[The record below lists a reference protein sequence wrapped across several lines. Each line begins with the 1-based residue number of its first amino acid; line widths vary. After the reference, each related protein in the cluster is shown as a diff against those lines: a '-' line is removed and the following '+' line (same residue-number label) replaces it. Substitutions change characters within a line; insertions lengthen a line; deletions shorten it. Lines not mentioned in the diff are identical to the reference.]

1 MTTGRRMV
9 KRDYY
14 EVLGLAR
21 NATETEL
28 KQAYRRLAMR
38 FHPDRNPGDPEA
50 EAAFKEIKEAWEV
63 LKDPRKRAAYD
74 QFGHAGV
81 GAAGAGAGGGF
92 GPGDAF
98 SDIFGEVFGDI
109 FGAGRR
115 GRTRVFRG
123 ADLRYEVELDL
134 EQAAFGDSVTIS
146 LPLAVECKAC
156 QGSGARAGAA
166 PVGCRTCGGRGSVR
180 MQQGF
185 FAVEQT
191 CPQCKGQGTMIED
204 PCLECLGEGRVRE
217 TKTLAVKIPA
227 GVDSGDRIRLGG
239 EGEAGRNGGP
249 PGDLYVEVAVRPHPI
264 FDRRGADLACEI
276 PIGYAAAALGGEVA
290 VPTLGEESTLQLKI
304 PEGTQSGK
312 TFRLRGKGIRP
323 VRGGPQGDL
332 LVQVVVETP
341 VGLKKRQ
348 KELLREFEASLRDSG
363 RSHSPREQGWMDKVR
378 GFFDRLS
385 SS

>member
-1 MTTGRRMV
+1 MA

-21 NATETEL
+21 NATEAEL
-28 KQAYRRLAMR
+28 KQAYRRLAMKL
-38 FHPDRNPGDPEA
+38 HPDRNPGDPES

-81 GAAGAGAGGGF
+81 GGAGQAGGGF

-109 FGAGRR
+109 FGGGRR
-115 GRTRVFRG
+115 GGRTRVFRG

-134 EQAAFGDSVTIS
+134 EQAAFGDSVTIR
-146 LPLAVECKAC
+146 LPLAVECVTC
-156 QGSGARAGAA
+156 NGSGAKPGSTPA
-166 PVGCRTCGGRGSVR
+166 GCRTCGGRGSVR

-191 CPQCKGQGTMIED
+191 CPQCRGQGTVVED
-204 PCLECLGEGRVRE
+204 PCDTCHGEGRVRE
-217 TKTLAVKIPA
+217 TKTLSVKIPA

-249 PGDLYVEVAVRPHPI
+249 PGDLYVEVLVRPHPI
-264 FDRRGADLACEI
+264 FERRGADLACEI
-276 PIGYAAAALGGEVA
+276 PISYVAAALGGEVN
-290 VPTLGEESTLQLKI
+290 VPTLGEQSTLQLKI
-304 PEGTQSGK
+304 PEGTQGGK
-312 TFRLRGKGIRP
+312 IFRLRGKGIRP

-332 LVQVVVETP
+332 MVHVVVETP
-341 VGLKKRQ
+341 VGLNKRQ
-348 KELLREFEASLRDSG
+348 KALLEEFDTSLRDSG
-363 RSHSPREQGWMDKVR
+363 RSHSPREQGWMDKVK

-385 SS
+385 S

>member
-1 MTTGRRMV
+1 MA

-14 EVLGLAR
+14 EALGLQR
-21 NATETEL
+21 NATEAEL
-28 KQAYRRLAMR
+28 KQAYRRLAMK
-38 FHPDRNPGDPEA
+38 FHPDRNPGDPET

-81 GAAGAGAGGGF
+81 GGAGPGGAGGF
-92 GPGDAF
+92 GPGEAF

-109 FGAGRR
+109 FGVGRR
-115 GRTRVFRG
+115 SRSRVFRG
-123 ADLRYEVELDL
+123 ADLRYELDLEL
-134 EQAAFGDSVTIS
+134 EQAAFGDTVTIS
-146 LPLAVECKAC
+146 LPLAAECGTC
-156 QGSGARAGAA
+156 HGSGAKPGAS
-166 PVGCRTCGGRGSVR
+166 PEGCRTCGGRGAVR

-191 CPQCKGQGTMIED
+191 CPECKGQGTVITD
-204 PCLECLGEGRVRE
+204 PCDACHGEGRVPE

-249 PGDLYVEVAVRPHPI
+249 PGDLYVEVVVRPHPI
-264 FDRRGADLACEI
+264 FERQGADLACEI
-276 PIGYAAAALGGEVA
+276 PISFAAAALGGEVE
-290 VPTLGEESTLQLKI
+290 VPTLGKESHERLKV

-312 TFRLRGKGIRP
+312 VFRLRGQGIRP

-332 LVQVVVETP
+332 MVHVVVETP
-341 VGLKKRQ
+341 VGLGKRQ
-348 KELLREFEASLRDSG
+348 KELLRDFETSLRDSG

-378 GFFDRLS
+378 GFIDRLS
-385 SS
+385 S

>member
-1 MTTGRRMV
+1 MA

-14 EVLGLAR
+14 EALGLPR
-21 NATETEL
+21 NATEAEL
-28 KQAYRRLAMR
+28 KQAYRRLAMK

-50 EAAFKEIKEAWEV
+50 ESAFKEIKEAWEV

-81 GAAGAGAGGGF
+81 AGGGTGGGGGF

-109 FGAGRR
+109 FGGGRR
-115 GRTRVFRG
+115 GQSRVFRG
-123 ADLRYEVELDL
+123 ADLRYEVELEL
-134 EQAAFGDSVTIS
+134 EQAAFGDTVTIS
-146 LPLAVECKAC
+146 LPLAVECATC
-156 QGSGARAGAA
+156 HGSGAKPGSS

-191 CPQCKGQGTMIED
+191 CPQCKGQGTVIED
-204 PCLECLGEGRVRE
+204 PCDECRGEGRVRE

-249 PGDLYVEVAVRPHPI
+249 PGDLYVEVLVRPHPI
-264 FDRRGADLACEI
+264 FERRGADLACEI
-276 PIGYAAAALGGEVA
+276 PIGYVAAALGGEVE
-290 VPTLGEESTLQLKI
+290 VPTLGEQSTLQLKI

-312 TFRLRGKGIRP
+312 VFRLRGKGIRP

-332 LVQVVVETP
+332 MVHVVVETP
-341 VGLKKRQ
+341 VGLNKRQ
-348 KELLREFEASLRDSG
+348 KELLRDFESSLRDSG

-385 SS
+385 S

>member
-1 MTTGRRMV
+1 MA

-14 EVLGLAR
+14 EVLGVPR
-21 NATETEL
+21 NATEAEL
-28 KQAYRRLAMR
+28 KKAYRRLAMKL
-38 FHPDRNPGDPEA
+38 HPDRNPGDPET
-50 EAAFKEIKEAWEV
+50 EAAFKEVKEAWEV

-81 GAAGAGAGGGF
+81 GGAGPGGPGGF
-92 GPGDAF
+92 GGGDAF

-109 FGAGRR
+109 FGVGRR
-115 GRTRVFRG
+115 GRSRVFRG
-123 ADLRYEVELDL
+123 ADLRYELELEL
-134 EQAAFGDSVTIS
+134 EQAAFGDTVTIT
-146 LPLAVECKAC
+146 LPLAVECTEC
-156 QGSGARAGAA
+156 HGSGAQPGSS

-191 CPQCKGQGTMIED
+191 CPNCKGQGTVIED
-204 PCLECLGEGRVRE
+204 PCGECHGEGRVRE
-217 TKTLAVKIPA
+217 QKTLAVKIPA

-249 PGDLYVEVAVRPHPI
+249 PGDLYVEVVVTPHPI
-264 FDRRGADLACEI
+264 FERRGPDLACEI
-276 PIGYAAAALGGEVA
+276 PISYVSAALGGEVE
-290 VPTLGEESTLQLKI
+290 VPTLGDEPKLQLKI

-312 TFRLRGKGIRP
+312 VFRLRGKGIRP

-332 LVQVVVETP
+332 LVHAVVETP
-341 VGLKKRQ
+341 VGLNKHQR
-348 KELLREFEASLRDSG
+348 ELLREFESSLRDSG

-378 GFFDRLS
+378 SFFDKLGS
-385 SS
+385 

>member
-1 MTTGRRMV
+1 MA

-14 EVLGLAR
+14 EALGLQR
-21 NATETEL
+21 NATEAEL
-28 KQAYRRLAMR
+28 KQAYRRLAMK
-38 FHPDRNPGDPEA
+38 FHPDRNPGDSEA
-50 EAAFKEIKEAWEV
+50 EASFKEIKEAWEV

-81 GAAGAGAGGGF
+81 GGAGGPGGGGF

-109 FGAGRR
+109 FGGGRR
-115 GRTRVFRG
+115 GHARVFRG
-123 ADLRYEVELDL
+123 ADLRYEVELEL
-134 EQAAFGDSVTIS
+134 EQAAFGDTVTIS
-146 LPLAVECKAC
+146 LPLAIECATC
-156 QGSGARAGAA
+156 HGSGAKPGSS

-191 CPQCKGQGTMIED
+191 CPHCKGQGTVIED
-204 PCLECLGEGRVRE
+204 PCDDCHGEGRVRE

-249 PGDLYVEVAVRPHPI
+249 PGDLYVEVAVRPHAI
-264 FDRRGADLACEI
+264 FERRGADLACEI
-276 PIGYAAAALGGEVA
+276 PIGYVAAALGGEVN
-290 VPTLGEESTLQLKI
+290 VPTLGEQSTLQLKI

-312 TFRLRGKGIRP
+312 IFRLRGKGIRP
-323 VRGGPQGDL
+323 VRGGAQGDL
-332 LVQVVVETP
+332 MVHVVVETP
-341 VGLKKRQ
+341 VGLNKRQ
-348 KELLREFEASLRDSG
+348 KELLRDFETSLRDSG

-385 SS
+385 S

>member
-1 MTTGRRMV
+1 MA

-21 NATETEL
+21 NATEAEL
-28 KQAYRRLAMR
+28 KKAYRRLAMKY
-38 FHPDRNPGDPEA
+38 HPDRNPGDPEA
-50 EAAFKEIKEAWEV
+50 EAAFKEVKEAWEV

-81 GAAGAGAGGGF
+81 GGPGGGAGPGGF
-92 GPGDAF
+92 GPEDAF

-109 FGAGRR
+109 FGVGRR
-115 GRTRVFRG
+115 GAGRSRVFRG
-123 ADLRYEVELDL
+123 ADLRYELELDL
-134 EQAAFGDSVTIS
+134 EQAVFGDTVTIS
-146 LPLAVECKAC
+146 LPLAVECTTC
-156 QGSGARAGAA
+156 HGSGARPGSS

-191 CPQCKGQGTMIED
+191 CPACKGQGTVVED
-204 PCLECLGEGRVRE
+204 PCEDCHGEGRVRE
-217 TKTLAVKIPA
+217 TKTLAVKIPP

-249 PGDLYVEVAVRPHPI
+249 PGDLYVEVLVRPHPI
-264 FDRRGADLACEI
+264 FERRGADLACEV
-276 PIGYAAAALGGEVA
+276 PIGYAAAALGGEVE
-290 VPTLGEESTLQLKI
+290 VPALGEESAVKLKI

-312 TFRLRGKGIRP
+312 VFRLRGKGVRP

-332 LVQVVVETP
+332 MVHVQLETP
-341 VGLKKRQ
+341 VGLNKQQ
-348 KELLREFEASLRDSG
+348 KELLQAFEDSLRDSG
-363 RSHSPREQGWMDKVR
+363 RSHSPREQGWMDKVK
-378 GFFDRLS
+378 GFFDRLGS
-385 SS
+385 

>member
-1 MTTGRRMV
+1 MA

-14 EVLGLAR
+14 ETLGLAK
-21 NATETEL
+21 NATEAEL
-28 KQAYRRLAMR
+28 KQAYRRLAMK
-38 FHPDRNPGDPEA
+38 FHPDRNPGDPQA
-50 EAAFKEIKEAWEV
+50 EVAFKEIKEAWEV

-81 GAAGAGAGGGF
+81 GGAGQGPGGF
-92 GPGDAF
+92 GQGEAF
-98 SDIFGEVFGDI
+98 SDIFGDVFGDI
-109 FGAGRR
+109 FGVGRR
-115 GRTRVFRG
+115 GRSRVFRG

-134 EQAAFGDSVTIS
+134 EQAAFGDTVTIS
-146 LPLAVECKAC
+146 LPLAVECDTC
-156 QGSGARAGAA
+156 HGSGAKPGAS
-166 PVGCRTCGGRGSVR
+166 PVGCTTCGGRGSVR

-191 CPQCKGQGTMIED
+191 CPACKGQGTVIED
-204 PCLECLGEGRVRE
+204 PCADCHGEGRVVE
-217 TKTLAVKIPA
+217 KKTLAVKIPA

-249 PGDLYVEVAVRPHPI
+249 PGDLYVEIVVRPHPI
-264 FDRRGADLACEI
+264 FERRGADLACEI
-276 PIGYAAAALGGEVA
+276 PISFTAATLGGEVN
-290 VPTLGEESTLQLKI
+290 VPLLREESGETLKI

-312 TFRLRGKGIRP
+312 VFRIRNRGIRP

-332 LVQVVVETP
+332 MVHVVVETP

-348 KELLREFEASLRDSG
+348 KELLREFETSLRDSN
-363 RSHSPREQGWMDKVR
+363 RSHSPREQGWVDKVR

-385 SS
+385 S

>member
-1 MTTGRRMV
+1 MA

-14 EVLGLAR
+14 EALGVPR
-21 NATETEL
+21 NATEAEL
-28 KQAYRRLAMR
+28 KQAYRRLAMK
-38 FHPDRNPGDPEA
+38 FHPDRNPGDPQA
-50 EAAFKEIKEAWEV
+50 EASFKEAKEAWEV

-81 GAAGAGAGGGF
+81 GGAGAGPGAGGF

-109 FGAGRR
+109 FGVGRR
-115 GRTRVFRG
+115 GGRSRVFRG
-123 ADLRYEVELDL
+123 ADLRYELELDL
-134 EQAAFGDSVTIS
+134 EQAAFGDNVNIT
-146 LPLAVECKAC
+146 LPLAVECGTC
-156 QGSGARAGAA
+156 HGSGARPGSS

-191 CPQCKGQGTMIED
+191 CPQCKGQGTVIEE
-204 PCLECLGEGRVRE
+204 PCESCRGEGRVRE

-227 GVDSGDRIRLGG
+227 GVDTGDRIRLGG

-249 PGDLYVEVAVRPHPI
+249 PGDLYVEVVVRPHPI
-264 FDRRGADLACEI
+264 FERRGADLACEI
-276 PIGYAAAALGGEVA
+276 PIGYAAAALGGEVE

-312 TFRLRGKGIRP
+312 VFRLRGKGIKP
-323 VRGGPQGDL
+323 VRGGPQGDM

-341 VGLKKRQ
+341 VGLNKRQ
-348 KELLREFEASLRDSG
+348 KELLDEFETSLRGSG

-378 GFFDRLS
+378 SFFDRLGS
-385 SS
+385 

>member
-1 MTTGRRMV
+1 MA

-14 EVLGLAR
+14 EVLGLPR
-21 NATETEL
+21 NATEAEL
-28 KQAYRRLAMR
+28 RQAYRRLAMK
-38 FHPDRNPGDPEA
+38 FHPDRNPGDPDSEA
-50 EAAFKEIKEAWEV
+50 SFKQVKEAWEV

-81 GAAGAGAGGGF
+81 GGAGPGGGGF

-109 FGAGRR
+109 FGGGRR
-115 GRTRVFRG
+115 GAGGARVFRG
-123 ADLRYEVELDL
+123 ADLRYELALEL
-134 EQAAFGDSVTIS
+134 EQAAFGGTETIS
-146 LPLAVECKAC
+146 LPLAVECETC
-156 QGSGARAGAA
+156 HGSGARPGSS

-191 CPQCKGQGTMIED
+191 CPQCRGQGTVIED
-204 PCLECLGEGRVRE
+204 PCDTCHGEGRVRE

-249 PGDLYVEVAVRPHPI
+249 PGDLYVEILVRPHPI
-264 FDRRGADLACEI
+264 FERRGADLACEI
-276 PIGYAAAALGGEVA
+276 PISYAAAALGGEVK

-312 TFRLRGKGIRP
+312 VFRLRGKGVRP

-332 LVQVVVETP
+332 MVHVMVETP
-341 VGLKKRQ
+341 VGLKKHQ
-348 KELLREFEASLRDSG
+348 KALLQQFEASLQDSG

-378 GFFDRLS
+378 NFFERLS
-385 SS
+385 T